1 MKKNSVFCI
10 ENAGTRIWDHAKMRG
25 RGASKTGLRRKPG
38 PWWSGENFSR
48 VPMFPGVVTP
58 FPWPLL
64 VFFKILIE
72 SRAQFRKLRS
82 ENYSSKKRLSS
93 MKRSKRERRES

>member
-1 MKKNSVFCI
+1 
-10 ENAGTRIWDHAKMRG
+10 MRG
-25 RGASKTGLRRKPG
+25 RGASKTGLERKPG

-72 SRAQFRKLRS
+72 SRAQFGKLKS
-82 ENYSSKKRLSS
+82 EKDSSKRDEQYEKVEKRKMRKSKNKNRDERIL
-93 MKRSKRERRES
+93 KRGRC

>member
-1 MKKNSVFCI
+1 
-10 ENAGTRIWDHAKMRG
+10 MRG
-25 RGASKTGLRRKPG
+25 RGASKTGLERKPG

-64 VFFKILIE
+64 VFFKMLIE
-72 SRAQFRKLRS
+72 SRAQFGKLK
-82 ENYSSKKRLSS
+82 SKKGFEQKKLSS
-93 MKRSKRERRES
+93 MKRTKRERREN

>member
-1 MKKNSVFCI
+1 MFSESRTCW
-10 ENAGTRIWDHAKMRG
+10 GTRIWNHAKMRG
-25 RGASKTGLRRKPG
+25 RGASKTGLERKPG

-82 ENYSSKKRLSS
+82 EKGSSK
-93 MKRSKRERRES
+93 RS